1 MLDEPDNKQD
11 NTSADEKETSEKET
25 ETFTKKQ
32 LDEARIQGK
41 SDGLSE
47 SGRLR
52 KAKEASDKIA
62 ERAIARMEKFEK
74 QIEDDEL
81 SRAEGDEKKISAINE
96 RRIRRQAETDLANKN
111 TEVDELN
118 EKLRQAEEIS
128 GQYTKEQNAR
138 EIATRLDVDSK
149 RLVKLAKLTDGS
161 KEAIEEL
168 ASELPKKGET
178 KSLKADSSKTIGG
191 KDWERVRDAYI
202 KNPNDAQNTERYEEM
217 RKTQGR

>member
-1 MLDEPDNKQD
+1 MNETKDTQDESSEDTKG
-11 NTSADEKETSEKET
+11 TSET

-32 LDEARIQGK
+32 LDDARVQGK

-47 SGRLR
+47 SGRLK

-62 ERAIARMEKFEK
+62 ERAIARLEKFEK
-74 QIEDDEL
+74 DQEDDEL
-81 SRAEGDEKKISAINE
+81 RRAEGDEKQLSAIKE
-96 RRIRRQAETDLANKN
+96 RQIRRQAESNLANKN
-111 TEVDELN
+111 TELEELT
-118 EKLRQAEEIS
+118 EKLRQAEDIS

-138 EIATRLDVDSK
+138 EIATRLEVDPK

-178 KSLKADSSKTIGG
+178 KSLRVDSSKTIGG

-202 KNPNDAQNTERYEEM
+202 KNPNDSQNTERYEEM
-217 RKTQGR
+217 RKAQGR

>member
-1 MLDEPDNKQD
+1 MDETKDTQYEASEDTKG
-11 NTSADEKETSEKET
+11 TSEKET

-32 LDEARIQGK
+32 LVEARTQGK

-47 SGRLR
+47 SGRLK

-62 ERAIARMEKFEK
+62 ERAIARLEKFEK
-74 QIEDDEL
+74 DQEDDEL
-81 SRAEGDEKKISAINE
+81 RRAEGDEKQLSAIKE
-96 RRIRRQAETDLANKN
+96 RQIRRQAESNLANKN
-111 TEVDELN
+111 TELEELT
-118 EKLRQAEEIS
+118 EKLRQAEDIS

-178 KSLKADSSKTIGG
+178 KSLKVDSSKTIGG

-202 KNPNDAQNTERYEEM
+202 KNPNDSQNTERYEEM
-217 RKTQGR
+217 RKAQGR

>member
-1 MLDEPDNKQD
+1 MEETKDTQDESSEDTKG
-11 NTSADEKETSEKET
+11 TSEKET

-32 LDEARIQGK
+32 LVEARTQGK

-47 SGRLR
+47 SGRLK

-62 ERAIARMEKFEK
+62 ERAIARLEKFEK
-74 QIEDDEL
+74 DQEDDEL
-81 SRAEGDEKKISAINE
+81 RRAEGDEKQLSAIKE
-96 RRIRRQAETDLANKN
+96 RQIRRQAESNLANKN
-111 TEVDELN
+111 TELEELT
-118 EKLRQAEEIS
+118 EKLRQAEDIS

-138 EIATRLDVDSK
+138 EIATRLEVDPK

-178 KSLKADSSKTIGG
+178 KSLKVDSSKTIGG

-202 KNPNDAQNTERYEEM
+202 KNPNDSQNTERYEEM
-217 RKTQGR
+217 RKAQGR